1 MDEVQGGPR
10 SSGQP
15 PALLKTVILALDH
28 FAERTGWLVAWLI
41 VPLIGAMVY
50 EVAARYFFH
59 APTVWAHDVSYML
72 YGALFMLGGAYTLRQ
87 QGHIRTD
94 FLYNKFG
101 VRGQAFVDAV
111 AYLFFFFPAF
121 AIFLWLGWESFQE
134 SWRLDERA
142 ITSPWTPALY
152 PFRAVLPLAA
162 ALLLIQGVSEALKSL
177 YALLK
182 GRWP

>member
-1 MDEVQGGPR
+1 MPR
-10 SSGQP
+10 SPGQP
-15 PALLKTVILALDH
+15 PAPLRAVIRALDA
-28 FAERTGWLVAWLI
+28 FAEWTGWLIAWLI

-50 EVAARYFFH
+50 EVLARYFFR
-59 APTVWAHDVSYML
+59 APTVWAHDLSYML
-72 YGALFMLGGAYTLRQ
+72 YGALFMLGGAYTLRH

-94 FLYNKFG
+94 FLYNNFG

-121 AIFLWLGWESFQE
+121 GIFLWFASEYFLE

-142 ITSPWTPALY
+142 ISPWNPPLT
-152 PFRAVLPLAA
+152 PFRAILPLAA
-162 ALLLIQGVSEALKSL
+162 ALLLIQGVAETLKSL
-177 YALLK
+177 YALFK

>member
-1 MDEVQGGPR
+1 LNGE
-10 SSGQP
+10 P
-15 PALLKTVILALDH
+15 PARLRTLIRALDA

-50 EVAARYFFH
+50 EVVARYLFR
-59 APTVWAHDVSYML
+59 APTIWAHDVSYML
-72 YGALFMLGGAYTLRQ
+72 YGAFFMLGGAYTLRHN
-87 QGHIRTD
+87 GHIRTD

-111 AYLFFFFPAF
+111 AYLFLFFPAF
-121 AIFLWLGWESFQE
+121 AVFLWLGWGNFVE

-142 ITSPWTPALY
+142 TTSPWMAPLY
-152 PFRAVLPLAA
+152 PFRAVMPVAA
-162 ALLLIQGVSEALKSL
+162 ALLLVQGFSETLKSL
-177 YALLK
+177 YALFT